1 MAMNMNSKF
10 RKLTLKCFSSIFV
23 LFAVISI
30 WVVPS
35 KAQKAISSDRDGI
48 AIRGYDT
55 VAYFTEGQAVQ
66 GNPKIEVSY
75 KDARWFFSSP
85 ANRDLFKE
93 NPERYL
99 PQYGGF

>member
-1 MAMNMNSKF
+1 MAMNINSRF
-10 RKLTLKCFSSIFV
+10 RKLTLQGILSTFV
-23 LFAVISI
+23 LLTVITA
-30 WVVPS
+30 WVDPS
-35 KAQKAISSDRDGI
+35 MAQKAISSDRDGI

-66 GNPKIEVSY
+66 GNPEIEVSY